1 MVRDTSHHKT
11 LVDYIKKNLQ
21 KGYTRDSLKW
31 ALINQG
37 YMKIEVE
44 KAFKIVEEE
53 MPKMPKSLV
62 QEPRQIQVSQSIQVN
77 PEVEAEKVSFW
88 KKWFG

>member
-1 MVRDTSHHKT
+1 MVRDTSHLKT
-11 LVDYIKKNLQ
+11 LVDYIKKNTG

-44 KAFKIVEEE
+44 KAFKIADEELSR
-53 MPKMPKSLV
+53 MPQSRPQMPPAQPV
-62 QEPRQIQVSQSIQVN
+62 PAIQVE
-77 PEVEAEKVSFW
+77 PEPEKPSFW
-88 KKWFG
+88 KRWFG

>member
-1 MVRDTSHHKT
+1 MVRDTSHHKAI
-11 LVDYIKKNLQ
+11 VDYVKKNLE
-21 KGYTRDSLKW
+21 KGYTKDSLKW

-44 KAFKIVEEE
+44 KAFRIVEEE
-53 MPKMPKSLV
+53 MPKMPPLR
-62 QEPRQIQVSQSIQVN
+62 QEPRQVQVTSTIQVN
-77 PEVEAEKVSFW
+77 PEVEQEKVSFW